1 MSGEVILAV
10 SIPIVALVI
19 LVGII
24 SVVMRRCHRKRMDK
38 LLGEISLRKSLLAMS
53 DQFPQVI
60 FIFFSFFCRWENNNW
75 LFDKIFEFYN
85 YIVLVLNACFVWL

>member
-53 DQFPQVI
+53 NRFPKVI
-60 FIFFSFFCRWENNNW
+60 FIFFS
-75 LFDKIFEFYN
+75 LFVGGKTTIGFLIKYLNF
-85 YIVLVLNACFVWL
+85 IIISCVLNACFV